1 MLPEKRKKMVEI
13 SNGQYQL
20 VPFAIYVHFESILKA
35 IDEQYR
41 KKVNEMKA
49 AVKDKTPYAENI
61 NINAL
66 SRWFVYITFDLVDV
80 LDH

>member
-1 MLPEKRKKMVEI
+1 
-13 SNGQYQL
+13 
-20 VPFAIYVHFESILKA
+20 
-35 IDEQYR
+35 
-41 KKVNEMKA
+41 MKA
-49 AVKDKTPYAENI
+49 AVKGKTPYAENI